1 MSGWTVPPNEAVPPG
16 PGIEPPPAVGM
27 HDETAGREDPERS
40 ETRRRWAEDDA
51 EAARHVST
59 ADLRRDA
66 ERTRERLNR
75 DVVDLRHKFG
85 LDREHGDGPAADPFT
100 PVRRHPFTVAVAAA
114 GATTAAL
121 IGLKLVRD
129 HRRTDRARRG
139 AGKDR
144 AKAAEPRGK
153 AAQRRIA
160 DAKDTVVAAASS
172 RLPHRRRSGLRRVM
186 HR

>member
-27 HDETAGREDPERS
+27 HGEAAGREDPERT
-40 ETRRRWAEDDA
+40 EAHRKWAEDDA

-85 LDREHGDGPAADPFT
+85 LDRERGAGPAAGPFA
-100 PVRRHPFTVAVAAA
+100 PVRRHPLTVAVAAA

-121 IGLKLVRD
+121 IGLKMVRD
-129 HRRTDRARRG
+129 HRRDDRAGRD

-144 AKAAEPRGK
+144 AKAAKRRG
-153 AAQRRIA
+153 ATAQRRLA

-172 RLPHRRRSGLRRVM
+172 RMPRRGRSGLRRVM